1 MKESSLKKKIILGTA
16 QLGMNYGLCKNNLYK
31 SDKNIIQILNYA
43 RNKRIQYLDTARAYG
58 LSEANI
64 GQYHCKNNKT
74 KGFKIVTK
82 LSNLSKISKKNL
94 KREVFKCVI
103 SSLFFLR
110 KPKIDIL
117 LIHNFRDLI
126 KIQPFYLQLND

>member
-74 KGFKIVTK
+74 SRCGTQFSARICARH
-82 LSNLSKISKKNL
+82 LCNY
-94 KREVFKCVI
+94 
-103 SSLFFLR
+103 
-110 KPKIDIL
+110 
-117 LIHNFRDLI
+117 FRA
-126 KIQPFYLQLND
+126 